1 MGFDSA
7 RSSFL
12 VGYRA
17 YSSDPNKGRQVVYA
31 LVPKSHFCVVNRV
44 AIISFSNVGKGLY
57 AFIASKAANADA
69 LQAAD
74 KKQLIR
80 SRNEG
85 LDANVMAVTF
95 RETCAN
101 LVWLKEKAKDS
112 KA

>member
-7 RSSFL
+7 RSFFL
-12 VGYRA
+12 VKYRA
-17 YSSDPNKGRQVVYA
+17 YSSDPNKGRQVVCA

-44 AIISFSNVGKGLY
+44 AIISFSNVGKGLTH
-57 AFIASKAANADA
+57 SSRLELQKRGV

-101 LVWLKEKAKDS
+101 LVWLKEKA
-112 KA
+112 